1 MIDVEKLVGKVS
13 DQIKKGSTRLVYFPI
28 NTRKIILD
36 GIETEIET
44 VLKVAKSHTLELNS
58 GECNLGKCQNSIESA
73 LNSSKYT
80 LFAKNSNGTYTTNNS
95 VLLSTIINSDTNNNW
110 IEMVKVYPLTL
121 ALFNEI
127 TATEIYYCGLGFV
140 DVQNCFCRFYV
151 NMHKTENEQ
160 VSSYGMDDDKYFFI
174 IQHPWVKM
182 YLDFMQNYNLIPFDF
197 TLKNLGYIE
206 HPISKNKIILLCD
219 YGFTE
224 EYNKFFDL
232 VEENA

>member
-1 MIDVEKLVGKVS
+1 MIDIEKLVGKVS
-13 DQIKKGSTRLVYFPI
+13 DEIKKGSTRLVYFPI
-28 NTRKIILD
+28 NPRKIILD
-36 GIETEIET
+36 GIDVEIET

-58 GECNLGKCQNSIESA
+58 GECDLGKCQNRIEFA

-80 LFAKNSNGTYTTNNS
+80 LFAKNSNLTYTTNNT
-95 VLLSTIINSDTNNNW
+95 VLLSTIINSDPNNNW
-110 IEMVKVYPLTL
+110 IEMIKVNQLTP

-127 TATEIYYCGLGFV
+127 TATEIYYCGLGFI
-140 DVQNCFCRFYV
+140 DVQNCFFRYYT
-151 NMHKTENEQ
+151 NMHKAENEQ
-160 VSSYGMDDDKYFFI
+160 VPSYIDDDKYFFI
-174 IQHPWVKM
+174 IEHPWVKM
-182 YLDFMQNYNLIPFDF
+182 YLDFMKNFNLVPFDF